1 MMATNSIR
9 ARPVLRELRR
19 SRSDA
24 EHPAFQVP
32 SLNLDSTLEVQMPEI
47 ATVERTVHN
56 ELPDLQQRIDV
67 GDRKQAVA
75 AIDGGGERSE
85 RVSPASVNGLHSV
98 ASAGTTASREGR
110 GDARD
115 SVGLTR
121 VASTCTSS
129 SVPWQGDA
137 PPSFATL
144 PVLALSPSVRVVP
157 LVVSARLPRCGRGP
171 SRGENENGAFFRL
184 GTTNQVALAGDHR
197 RNAPW
202 TTVSRS

>member
-1 MMATNSIR
+1 MLATNSIR

-56 ELPDLQQRIDV
+56 ELPDLQQRTDV

-85 RVSPASVNGLHSV
+85 RVSPAALDGLHSV
-98 ASAGTTASREGR
+98 ASAGTTASWEGR
-110 GDARD
+110 RDARD
-115 SVGLTR
+115 SEGFTR
-121 VASTCTSS
+121 VASTSDPRRRLANVKVPGLSGLTYPSHLAWRAMSS
-129 SVPWQGDA
+129 RTQQPLPAS
-137 PPSFATL
+137 AT
-144 PVLALSPSVRVVP
+144 
-157 LVVSARLPRCGRGP
+157 AR
-171 SRGENENGAFFRL
+171 
-184 GTTNQVALAGDHR
+184 
-197 RNAPW
+197 
-202 TTVSRS
+202 